1 MTTLHSRKSIGRLP
15 WALAVCVAMCTLA
28 QGFSANAQE
37 RNITFIT
44 FDAPGAGTGPGQGT
58 FPNAINPVGAIGG
71 DYLDA
76 SNLNHS
82 FLRAPKGTITTFD
95 APGRGH
101 GPIPGHLC

>member
-1 MTTLHSRKSIGRLP
+1 MLKRGTP
-15 WALAVCVAMCTLA
+15 
-28 QGFSANAQE
+28 
-37 RNITFIT
+37 TFTT

-82 FLRAPKGTITTFD
+82 FLRAAVVCDRSPPLTSRHLRQSW
-95 APGRGH
+95 PRGGGA
-101 GPIPGHLC
+101 GPQQHVFGNGSACGGVLEQTYTEEHH